1 MLGSSSVGI
10 WRFFQPLNLPQL
22 INMSLPVTCV
32 DLFCGAGGLTHGLLK
47 KGIQVK
53 AGVDVDA
60 ACRFSYE
67 ANNSGAVFL
76 ERDVESLTSEDLADY
91 FPKENYS
98 LLAGCAPCQ
107 PFSTYNKGKDTT
119 QDAKW
124 KLLRSF
130 ASLVRKLKP
139 DLVTMENVP
148 KLPKHVIF
156 DEFLEA
162 FEGYHTWFEVVECE
176 NYGIPQRRRRLVF
189 LASKLG
195 PISLIPPTHKKHLT
209 VADTIRFLPEIKAGE
224 MHRNDPLHASAGL
237 SEINLNRIRQS
248 KPGGSWQD
256 WDENLVAECHRRDSG
271 KSFRSVYGRM
281 RWDDP
286 APTMTTL
293 CYGFGNGRF
302 GHPEQDRA
310 ISLREAA
317 LLQTFPET
325 YQFMPKNEGVNFK
338 VIGRLIGNAV
348 PVRLG
353 EVIAMSIADHLDQVN
368 QAKNKI

>member
-1 MLGSSSVGI
+1 MK
-10 WRFFQPLNLPQL
+10 QN
-22 INMSLPVTCV
+22 LPVTCV

-53 AGVDVDA
+53 AGIDLDPT
-60 ACRFSYE
+60 CRFAYE
-67 ANNSGAVFL
+67 TNNDGAVFL
-76 ERDVESLTSEDLADY
+76 ERDVESLTAGDLAAY
-91 FPKENYS
+91 FPKGNHS

-107 PFSTYNKGKDTT
+107 PFSAYAKGKDTS

-130 ASLVRKLKP
+130 GDLVRRVQP
-139 DLVTMENVP
+139 DLVTMENVSQ
-148 KLPKHVIF
+148 LPKHAIF
-156 DEFLEA
+156 NEFLEA
-162 FEGYHTWFEVVECE
+162 FDGYHTWFDVVECKD
-176 NYGIPQRRRRLVF
+176 YGIPQRRRRLVF

-195 PISLIPPTHKKHLT
+195 PISLIAPTHERKHVT
-209 VADTIRFLPEIKAGE
+209 VADTIRNLPKIKAGE
-224 MHRNDPLHASAGL
+224 TDWTDPLHSAAGL
-237 SEINLNRIRQS
+237 TEINLKRIRQS

-256 WDENLVAECHRRDSG
+256 WNEELVAECHRRDSG
-271 KSFRSVYGRM
+271 KSFGSVYGRM
-281 RWDDP
+281 RWEDP

-317 LLQTFPET
+317 LFQTFPQT
-325 YQFMPKNEGVNFK
+325 YQFMPEGEDVNFK
-338 VIGRLIGNAV
+338 VVGRLIGNAV

-353 EVIAMSIADHLDQVN
+353 EVIAMSITEHLKQVKKAKAKKKAD
-368 QAKNKI
+368 

>member
-1 MLGSSSVGI
+1 MK
-10 WRFFQPLNLPQL
+10 R
-22 INMSLPVTCV
+22 SLPVACV

-53 AGVDVDA
+53 AGVDLDP
-60 ACRFSYE
+60 ACRFAYE
-67 ANNSGAVFL
+67 ANNGDAVFI
-76 ERDVESLTSEDLADY
+76 ERDVESLTAEDLACH
-91 FPKENYS
+91 FPKGTHS

-107 PFSTYNKGKDTT
+107 PFSTYAKGKDTS

-130 ASLVRKLKP
+130 AGLVRRVQP

-148 KLPKHVIF
+148 QLPSHAIF

-162 FEGYHTWFEVVECE
+162 FEGYHTWFDVVECKD
-176 NYGIPQRRRRLVF
+176 YGIPQRRRRLVF

-195 PISLIPPTHKKHLT
+195 PISLVPPTHKEKNPT
-209 VADTIRFLPEIKAGE
+209 VSDVIRYLPEIKAGE
-224 MHRNDPLHASAGL
+224 MHWNDPLHSAAGL
-237 SEINLNRIRQS
+237 SEINLKRIRQS
-248 KPGGSWQD
+248 KPGGSWHD
-256 WDENLVAECHRRDSG
+256 WDEELVAECHRRDSG
-271 KSFRSVYGRM
+271 KSFASVYGRM
-281 RWDDP
+281 KWDEP

-317 LLQTFPET
+317 LFQTFPKK
-325 YQFMPKNEGVNFK
+325 YQFIPKGEDVNFK

-353 EVIAMSIADHLDQVN
+353 EVIAMSIASHLEQVKK
-368 QAKNKI
+368 AKKKRN

>member
-1 MLGSSSVGI
+1 MK
-10 WRFFQPLNLPQL
+10 R
-22 INMSLPVTCV
+22 SLPVACI

-47 KGIQVK
+47 KGVQVK
-53 AGVDVDA
+53 AGVDVDP
-60 ACRFSYE
+60 ACRFAYE
-67 ANNSGAVFL
+67 ANNGGAVFL
-76 ERDVESLTSEDLADY
+76 ERDVESLTAEDLACY
-91 FPKENYS
+91 FPEGNYS

-107 PFSTYNKGKDTT
+107 PFSTYTKGKDTS

-124 KLLRSF
+124 QLLRSF
-130 ASLVRKLKP
+130 GGLVRRVQP

-148 KLPKHVIF
+148 QLPKHAIF

-162 FEGYHTWFEVVECE
+162 FDGYHTWFDVVACE
-176 NYGIPQRRRRLVF
+176 DYGIPQRRRRLVF

-195 PISLIPPTHKKHLT
+195 AISLIPPTHRGKNVT
-209 VADTIRFLPEIKAGE
+209 VADTIRNLPEIKAGE
-224 MHRNDPLHASAGL
+224 KYWGDPLHAAAGL
-237 SEINLNRIRQS
+237 TEINLKRIRQS

-256 WDENLVAECHRRDSG
+256 WGEELVAECHRRNSG
-271 KSFRSVYGRM
+271 KSFGSVYGRM
-281 RWDDP
+281 RWEDP

-317 LLQTFPET
+317 LFQTFPKT
-325 YQFMPKNEGVNFK
+325 YQFMPKDEDVNFR
-338 VIGRLIGNAV
+338 VVGRLIGNAV

-353 EVIAMSIADHLDQVN
+353 EVIAMSIADHLE
-368 QAKNKI
+368 QAKKTN